1 LGLVTGRNKRRVY
14 QSVQVFLLILCDS
27 IQDEGRITNTSKK
40 IDANSIKENKI
51 DLKNTQLNEWIE
63 SKKTLKDVKSS
74 QDIIV
79 AFANVKL
86 VISVEARIYKFKSS
100 DKKWKIID
108 KINLFI
114 IEHKQGYFVI

>member
-1 LGLVTGRNKRRVY
+1 MGLVTGRNKRRVY